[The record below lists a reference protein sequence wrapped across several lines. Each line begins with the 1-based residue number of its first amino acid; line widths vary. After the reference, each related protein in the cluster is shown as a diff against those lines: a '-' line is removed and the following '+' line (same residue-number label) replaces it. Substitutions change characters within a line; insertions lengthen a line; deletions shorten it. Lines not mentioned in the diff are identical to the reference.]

1 MFETKTVDTDHKD
14 VIHDI
19 AFDYYGRRMAT
30 CSSDQV
36 VKVTFEQNLHIHVVQ
51 YKS

>member
-1 MFETKTVDTDHKD
+1 MYNTNTLDTDHKD
-14 VIHDI
+14 VIHDV

-36 VKVTFEQNLHIHVVQ
+36 VKVKI
-51 YKS
+51 